1 MQYDEMGSKE
11 NPTLVCVPGI
21 LGGPEN
27 FAAMVP
33 GLIDRYHI
41 VIFDPSAERRD
52 LALTNASLMQAMQQ
66 LAYYQTADEI
76 AVALNKMGRSE
87 AFFLG
92 ISLGGKIIYDFALKF
107 PQMFAGGVVTDVGPG
122 PFEETHL
129 HIFIAD
135 LVENLDLTV
144 PWTELRAEM
153 NRIVPDRN
161 LRIMLQSQIHY
172 PEGKPPGM
180 WKPSMRYLSEMLERQ
195 NMDDQFEGLAKVD
208 DFLASEGRFI
218 HVFKASSLSGISD
231 SAVQR
236 MKAFKCIRLH
246 PIDGTTH
253 FLHVSHKNAI
263 VDVANT
269 MPQYFTGVRQSQRL
283 ELASY

>member
-1 MQYDEMGSKE
+1 MQYEEIGNRE

-33 GLIDRYHI
+33 GLVDRYHI
-41 VIFDPSAERRD
+41 MIFDPSAERRD
-52 LALTNASLMQAMQQ
+52 IGLTNSNLVHAMQQ

-76 AVALNKMGRSE
+76 AETLNSIGRSE
-87 AFFLG
+87 AYFLG

-122 PFEETHL
+122 PFEETQL
-129 HIFIAD
+129 HAFIVD
-135 LVENLDLTV
+135 LVDNLDLTV

-172 PEGKPPGM
+172 PEGKPPGH

-195 NMDDQFEGLAKVD
+195 QMDNQFEGLEKVD

-218 HVFKASSLSGISD
+218 QVFKASSLSGIAD
-231 SAVQR
+231 NAIPR
-236 MKAFKCIRLH
+236 MKALKCIRLH
-246 PIDGTTH
+246 PIEGTTH

-263 VDVANT
+263 VEVTNT
-269 MPQYFTGVRQSQRL
+269 LPQYYPGAKERQK
-283 ELASY
+283 LASF

>member
-1 MQYDEMGSKE
+1 MQYDEIGNRE

-52 LALTNASLMQAMQQ
+52 IGLTNANLVQAMQQ
-66 LAYYQTADEI
+66 LAYYQTAGEI
-76 AVALNKMGRSE
+76 AEALTAMGRTE
-87 AFFLG
+87 AYFLG

-107 PQMFAGGVVTDVGPG
+107 PQMFAGGVVTDVSPG

-129 HIFIAD
+129 HTFITD

-153 NRIVPDRN
+153 NRVVPDRN

-172 PEGKPPGM
+172 PEGKPPGN

-195 NMDDQFEGLAKVD
+195 QMDDQFEGLAKVD
-208 DFLASEGRFI
+208 DFLASEGRLI
-218 HVFKASSLSGISD
+218 QVFKASSLSGIAE
-231 SAVQR
+231 SAIPK
-236 MKAFKCIRLH
+236 MKALKCIRLH

-263 VDVANT
+263 VEVTNT
-269 MPQYFTGVRQSQRL
+269 MPQYYQGAKESQK
-283 ELASY
+283 LASF